1 MSHGDRVGNTG
12 RIAEAEIAIE
22 RLRGEQALLNLVGR
36 SPSFLEVIER
46 VCAVAKVDASVMV
59 EGETGTGK
67 ELVARAI
74 HYLGKRADQP
84 FVPINCGSLPDSL
97 LEDELFGH
105 ERGAFTD
112 ARTRRVG
119 LIAQADGGT
128 LFLDEVDSLSP
139 RAQVALLRVLQ
150 DRAVRSLGAERERKV
165 NVRFIAATN
174 ASLSALVRTGN
185 FRSDLYYRMCVLGI
199 AMPPL
204 RERGSDVIL
213 LARYFL
219 ERYAT
224 PRHLVELSPSAEL
237 SLQAYL
243 WPGNVRE
250 LENVIQRAVAL
261 TPQSRLEP
269 EDLGLAAPTA
279 TNVVPS
285 LPSLDDEPDVLNMT
299 YRDAKRAI
307 VAAFER
313 QYLTRLMQSHRGN
326 VTRAAVSAGKERR
339 DLGRLLKKHRLDPR
353 AFAY

>member
-1 MSHGDRVGNTG
+1 MSNGDRVGNSG
-12 RIAEAEIAIE
+12 LKLEAEIAIE
-22 RLRGEQALLNLVGR
+22 RLRGKQALLNLVGR
-36 SPSFLEVIER
+36 SSTFLEVVER
-46 VCAVAKVDASVMV
+46 VCAVAKSDASVMV

-74 HYLGKRADQP
+74 HYLGKRADRP

-112 ARTRRVG
+112 ARTRRIG

-150 DRAVRSLGAERERKV
+150 DRTVRALGAERERKV
-165 NVRFIAATN
+165 DVRFIAATN
-174 ASLSALVRTGN
+174 ASLAALVRTGH

-199 AMPPL
+199 AVPTL
-204 RERGSDVIL
+204 RDRGSDVVL
-213 LARYFL
+213 LARHFL
-219 ERYAT
+219 ERYSNS
-224 PRHLVELSPSAEL
+224 RHPPELSPAAEL
-237 SLQAYL
+237 ALQTYL

-261 TPQSRLEP
+261 APASLLEP
-269 EDLGLAAPTA
+269 EDLGLAPPKAMPA
-279 TNVVPS
+279 TPA
-285 LPSLDDEPDVLNMT
+285 LPSLDEEPDVLTMT
-299 YRDAKRAI
+299 YREAKRAI

-326 VTRAAVSAGKERR
+326 VTRSEERR
-339 DLGRLLKKHRLDPR
+339 EG
-353 AFAY
+353 